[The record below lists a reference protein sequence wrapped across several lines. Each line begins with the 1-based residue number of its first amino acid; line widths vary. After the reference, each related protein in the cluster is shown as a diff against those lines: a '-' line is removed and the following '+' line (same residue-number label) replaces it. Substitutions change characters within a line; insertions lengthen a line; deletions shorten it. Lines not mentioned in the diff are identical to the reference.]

1 MMMRRVGLL
10 GALLAI
16 CAASAPGAAAAA
28 AASVL
33 GSTALDRYLA
43 GLVTWTATFSESI
56 VDARGKVVG
65 KGEGSL
71 TIVRPGRFRWE
82 LSPQESD
89 QSGQLLVADG
99 RNLWFLDR
107 DLEQVTVKPLDAALS
122 QTPAMLLSGTASVRE
137 AFDISSAGRSEGLD
151 WVKAVPHQKDADF
164 RAARFG
170 FLGNDLRRMVLEDK
184 LGQKVTLLFAS
195 SLRNRP
201 VDPARVSFTP
211 PAGVDVIGVPA
222 K

>member
-1 MMMRRVGLL
+1 MRFPVLAVLVLAL
-10 GALLAI
+10 G
-16 CAASAPGAAAAA
+16 AASAGAVAAEAGPA
-28 AASVL
+28 E
-33 GSTALDRYLA
+33 STALDRYLT
-43 GLVTWTATFSESI
+43 GLTTWTATFSESV

-71 TIVRPGRFRWE
+71 TIVRPGKFRWE

-211 PAGVDVIGVPA
+211 TAGVDVIGVPA

>member
-1 MMMRRVGLL
+1 MRFPVL
-10 GALLAI
+10 AVFLLALG
-16 CAASAPGAAAAA
+16 AASAGAVAADANPA
-28 AASVL
+28 E
-33 GSTALDRYLA
+33 STALDRYLA
-43 GLVTWTATFSESI
+43 GLTTWTATFSESV

-71 TIVRPGRFRWE
+71 TIVRPGKFRWE

>member
-1 MMMRRVGLL
+1 MRFPVL
-10 GALLAI
+10 AVFLLALG
-16 CAASAPGAAAAA
+16 AASAGAVAADANPA
-28 AASVL
+28 E
-33 GSTALDRYLA
+33 STALDHYLA
-43 GLVTWTATFSESI
+43 GLTTWTATFSESV

-82 LSPQESD
+82 LSPQEAD

-211 PAGVDVIGVPA
+211 PPGVDVIGVPA
-222 K
+222 R

>member
-1 MMMRRVGLL
+1 MRFPVLAVLVLVL
-10 GALLAI
+10 G
-16 CAASAPGAAAAA
+16 AASAGTVAAETGPAE
-28 AASVL
+28 
-33 GSTALDRYLA
+33 STALDRYLT
-43 GLVTWTATFSESI
+43 GLTTWTATFSESV